1 MSSPFGMDSLP
12 GGVCRDLPSRAPVLH
27 RLNQKDNLLIPP
39 ASLSGPLAF
48 ARQLQ
53 NEVILLTHQQQ
64 HVSFTGFI
72 LVCVGSAL
80 MKLTLL
86 TPHV

>member
-1 MSSPFGMDSLP
+1 VDSLP
-12 GGVCRDLPSRAPVLH
+12 GGDCRVLPSRAPVLY

-48 ARQLQ
+48 AWQLQ

-64 HVSFTGFI
+64 HFAGFI
-72 LVCVGSAL
+72 LVFVGSAL
-80 MKLTLL
+80 MQLTFL